1 MSSNISARSIPIA
14 PTTKLAWP
22 HSVAVLLAMSLG
34 LLFTAPA
41 TGQMLSS
48 ASPLPMVGIDSAGHH
63 YSPATRWRDRGP
75 IFWQAYAQGEYV
87 GDARLAHVA
96 KYRLR
101 VDDEIEFIYRITR
114 DRTSRPYELN
124 VGDEIE
130 VESFADAKIK
140 RRVIILPDG
149 TISLGLVGQV
159 PAAGKTVKQLSAEL
173 NQQYEKYYKQ
183 PAITVTPLK
192 VNTKLEDLRATV
204 DSRAGS
210 GGQNVRVRV
219 TPDGTLALP
228 AIGNV
233 PAQGLSL
240 EEMKLEIDA
249 RYDKEVEGIEVT
261 PVLAQRA
268 PRYVYLLG
276 EVANPG
282 RHLLEGPTTV
292 MQSLAMAGSWKV
304 GANLRQV
311 VVFRR
316 GSDWRLLATK
326 LDIRG
331 ALYAKRPIPADEIWL
346 SDSDVVVVPKSDIQ
360 QFDEWVELVFTRG
373 IYGVFPG
380 QANRVDFGRQGR
392 L

>member
-1 MSSNISARSIPIA
+1 MHPAGSRRVV
-14 PTTKLAWP
+14 T
-22 HSVAVLLAMSLG
+22 LLAIVLVLSS
-34 LLFTAPA
+34 TPSA
-41 TGQMLSS
+41 TGQLLTP
-48 ASPLPMVGIDSAGHH
+48 ASPRPMVGIDSAQRNFCP
-63 YSPATRWRDRGP
+63 STRWRQRGP
-75 IFWQAYAQGEYV
+75 IFWEAYAQGEYV
-87 GDARLAHVA
+87 GDTRLAHVP

-101 VDDEIEFIYRITR
+101 VDDEIEFIYRVTR

-149 TISLGLVGQV
+149 TISLGLLGQV
-159 PAAGKTVKQLSAEL
+159 PAAGKTVEQLRIEL
-173 NQQYEKYYKQ
+173 NRMYEKYYKQ
-183 PAITVTPLK
+183 PSITVMPLK

-204 DSRAGS
+204 DSRAGA
-210 GGQNVRVRV
+210 GGQSVRVRV

-240 EEMKLEIDA
+240 AELKLEIDA
-249 RYDKEVEGIEVT
+249 RYDKEIEGIEVT
-261 PVLAQRA
+261 PLLAQRA
-268 PRYVYLLG
+268 PRYVYVLG

-282 RHLLEGPTTV
+282 RHLLDGPTTV
-292 MQSLAMAGSWKV
+292 MQSLAMAGSWNV

-316 GSDWRLLATK
+316 GTDWRLLATK
-326 LDIRG
+326 LNVRD
-331 ALYAKRPIPADEIWL
+331 ALYARQPIPADEIWL
-346 SDSDVVVVPKSDIQ
+346 SDSDIVVVPKSHIK
-360 QFDEWVELVFTRG
+360 QFDEWVDLVFSRG
-373 IYGVFPG
+373 IYGVLPG
-380 QANRVDFGRQGR
+380 QTNGVSFVRQGQ